1 LRHPATGSLPPLAG
15 PLWLAGSLAAV
26 AGCLDALSLARFT
39 GTFVA
44 FQSGNTVLFGV
55 DVGRGELD
63 RAWPT
68 GVAVLTY
75 ILGSALTPF
84 VIRAALPAGR
94 RTVQA
99 RLFTWAS
106 VFLALDALIVL
117 GGFGAGSERP
127 SGVLLYAGIVAATI
141 AMAMQTPIV
150 RTVANVSVS
159 TTFSSGMLVRLGQAL
174 GDLFRSGERER
185 ELPVTRIL
193 GVVNLCFLGGA
204 VLGGVL
210 LEAVE
215 NLAILGPALALPAI
229 GLVTIRAN
237 RGGVEDE

>member
-1 LRHPATGSLPPLAG
+1 LRHPAAGSLPPLAG
-15 PLWLAGSLAAV
+15 SLTLAGSLAAV
-26 AGCLDALSLARFT
+26 AGCLDAISLARFT

-75 ILGSALTPF
+75 IVGSALTPF

-94 RTVQA
+94 RVVQA
-99 RLFTWAS
+99 HLFAWAT
-106 VFLALDALIVL
+106 VFLALDAVIIL
-117 GGFGAGSERP
+117 GGFGTSERP
-127 SGVLLYAGIVAATI
+127 SGVLLYAGIVAATL

-150 RTVANVSVS
+150 RTIGKVPVS

-174 GDLFRSGERER
+174 GDLFRPGERER
-185 ELPVTRIL
+185 ELSVTRVL

-210 LEAVE
+210 LELVD
-215 NLAILGPALALPAI
+215 NLALLGPALALHAF
-229 GLVTIRAN
+229 GLVTIRAD